1 MGVYDWDST
10 NNNDEIVP
18 AERRKI
24 LFTKPFEETM
34 IGKQTLDNEKK
45 VNSSSL
51 SRQSFFGRFSSN
63 SSFHISKTFR
73 VFIKLLHNDSVIEH
87 DFKKSAKGYEVL
99 DFVCNYLNLNESSY
113 FGLRYHEV
121 VNNRHDMVKYRYW
134 IDMEKCLSKQF
145 KTKEIRLNFR
155 VRFYP
160 AEISIIKDE
169 ITRYMIFSQVRRDLL
184 HGRLFA
190 PSHILAQ
197 LGGLIV
203 QSALGDYKKGKF
215 ESGYLSQYK
224 LLLKQSEVL
233 ECKIEEEHKKSE
245 GLSPAE
251 AECSFLEIASKL
263 ETYGY
268 DPFAVNEEEKGV
280 QIFVGASHK
289 GILQFYDP
297 QNYSLIRW
305 NDIEKVDFHEKL
317 LKITVI
323 SHFANDLTHLEK
335 EILNTKKKATLPTV
349 SPNLRKLEKKH
360 NLKENE
366 HGFEC
371 PNEKFAK
378 HLWKNILALQNFF
391 TADKAESVKLIFS
404 TPKIPFFQRGST
416 FRMPVKKT
424 LNELRNE
431 KPSNVSKCISFT
443 RAILEK
449 QKPREQNDYVTRIL
463 KKYTENPQLLN
474 KRLLFCSSK
483 NCDKCNDRR
492 IIQRKKM
499 LQKEEDDRIKAKAA
513 ELEAEENAVTA
524 QMFYEGYYDDDDDLV
539 THVSSSVVDVNEK
552 IDNITKKIDKNLA
565 RNITLKGTEHEIMKD
580 KLIAALN
587 SEGKKSTEA
596 VNKITYKICLRK
608 IEQLKFGFNTT
619 KENLGDSLGEERM
632 IEELHVDETISKLNK
647 KLIKNKSSLP
657 SNKVKEIVNFNTN
670 IMDKKID
677 VKGTKTEP
685 ILEKYPEKIN
695 DKKVSSINNKG
706 FLFKQTLKAFMSFIL
721 IIIMLFMIIITLFE
735 TTANKNSLLKS
746 ISFIEFFE
754 NDYYRPVRNTV
765 LDTYNKIIRLH

>member
-34 IGKQTLDNEKK
+34 IGKQTLDYEKK

-134 IDMEKCLSKQF
+134 IDMEKSLSRQF

-297 QNYSLIRW
+297 QNYSLIKW

-323 SHFANDLTHLEK
+323 SHFANDLTNLEK
-335 EILNTKKKATLPTV
+335 EILNTKKKAALPTV
-349 SPNLRKLEKKH
+349 SPNIKKLEKKH

-391 TADKAESVKLIFS
+391 TADKAENVKLIFS

-416 FRMPVKKT
+416 FRMPVRKT

-449 QKPREQNDYVTRIL
+449 QKPREQNDYVTRVL

-499 LQKEEDDRIKAKAA
+499 LQKEEDDRIKAEAA
-513 ELEAEENAVTA
+513 ELEAEENAATA
-524 QMFYEGYYDDDDDLV
+524 QMFYEGYYDDDDLV

-552 IDNITKKIDKNLA
+552 IENITKKIDKNLA
-565 RNITLKGTEHEIMKD
+565 RNITIKGTEHEIMKE

-587 SEGKKSTEA
+587 SEGKKPTEV
-596 VNKITYKICLRK
+596 VNK
-608 IEQLKFGFNTT
+608 
-619 KENLGDSLGEERM
+619 KENLEDSPGEERM
-632 IEELHVDETISKLNK
+632 IEELHVDETISELNK
-647 KLIKNKSSLP
+647 KLIKNKSSLS
-657 SNKVKEIVNFNTN
+657 SNKVKDSVNLNTK

-677 VKGTKTEP
+677 VKGTKTES
-685 ILEKYPEKIN
+685 ILDKYPEKIN
-695 DKKVSSINNKG
+695 VKKVSSINNSKG

-721 IIIMLFMIIITLFE
+721 IILMLFMIIITLFE
-735 TTANKNSLLKS
+735 TTANKNSLFKS

-765 LDTYNKIIRLH
+765 LDTYNKIIRLN